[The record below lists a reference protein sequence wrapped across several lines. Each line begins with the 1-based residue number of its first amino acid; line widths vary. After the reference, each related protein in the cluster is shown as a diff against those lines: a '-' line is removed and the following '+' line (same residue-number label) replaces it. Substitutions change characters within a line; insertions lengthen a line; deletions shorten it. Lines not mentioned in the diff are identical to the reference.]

1 MCLLSPKSNN
11 SSAQSTTTTT
21 NASETNLNTSG
32 NTGQSVTSGGNSTIN
47 AKTCNFTTNYST
59 CGAVAAAAISCS
71 TALAGG
77 SIRTIACLAK
87 SLSLDLED
95 SENDVNASLTCLTSC
110 LVRTDQK
117 FASQSVCAVA
127 RLACQDTQAIACLAA
142 KNQASN
148 NTLLS
153 AVAGTLS
160 GIATAQ
166 DTSQA
171 SQSTAFAQ
179 NILKYAAVAVLGLG
193 ALAVI
198 YALSKKG

>member
-1 MCLLSPKSNN
+1 MCLFSP
-11 SSAQSTTTTT
+11 SSCSTQQETTATTTTQNTT
-21 NASETNLNTSG
+21 NTNTSG
-32 NTGQSVTSGGNSTIN
+32 NEGVTTSGSNDSVNVTSSCAGVV
-47 AKTCNFTTNYST
+47 K
-59 CGAVAAAAISCS
+59 AAIACE

-77 SIRTIACLAK
+77 SIRTIACLSK
-87 SLSLDLED
+87 SLSLDLTD
-95 SENDVNASLTCLTSC
+95 SENDENARLTCFASC
-110 LVRTDQK
+110 IVRSDQK
-117 FASQSVCAVA
+117 FASASVCAVS
-127 RLACQDTQAIACLAA
+127 RLACQDVTAIACLAA

-171 SQSTAFAQ
+171 AQSTAFAQ
-179 NILKYAAVAVLGLG
+179 NVLKYAAIAVLGLG

-198 YALSKKG
+198 YSMSKK